1 MRIVIIEDE
10 EITASDLAA
19 SIRKAEPM
27 AEIVAVL
34 SSVKESVTFFQQNKT
49 PLDLIFSDIQ
59 LGDGLSFEIFKKTP
73 VTTPIIFCTAY
84 DEYALNAFKVN
95 SIHYMLKPFSSK
107 TVGEALAKFKELK
120 ANLSQDSAQYGAILE
135 LLNNRQSKSS
145 VLVYQ
150 NDKILPIRIEEIALF
165 YIDTGVTYLLTF
177 DQKTYSINNTLDV
190 LEQMTSSNFYRVN
203 RQFLVNRKAIKD
215 TSYYFS
221 RKLAVNLSVPFE
233 ERITISKEKATD
245 FLNWLVQF

>member
-10 EITASDLAA
+10 EITAADLAA

-27 AEIVAVL
+27 AEIVAML
-34 SSVKESVTFFQQNKT
+34 GSVKQAVDFFQQNRQ

-73 VTTPIIFCTAY
+73 VSTPIIFCTAY

-107 TVGEALAKFKELK
+107 TVGEALAKFKEFK
-120 ANLSQDSAQYGAILE
+120 TTFSRGASQYEAIID
-135 LLNNRQSKSS
+135 LLHNRKGQSS

-150 NDKILPIRIEEIALF
+150 GDRIVPVKIEYVALF
-165 YIDTGVTYLLTF
+165 YIENEVSYLYTF
-177 DQKTYSINNTLDV
+177 DQARYVVNKTMEE
-190 LEQMTSSNFYRVN
+190 LEQIGGDNFFRTN
-203 RQFLVNRKAIKD
+203 RQFLVNRNAIKD
-215 TSYYFS
+215 SSQYFG
-221 RKLAVNLSVPFE
+221 RKLAVNLTIPFE
-233 ERITISKEKATD
+233 EKITVSKTKVSE
-245 FLNWLVQF
+245 FINWLTN